1 MAYELLYIHFD
12 QSVIVFRTLQASPT
26 LQDISIE
33 AKNGE
38 LLMLIG
44 PVGAGKVN
52 SRNLGFYLVVEYFL
66 TCTWCQF
73 NGTLRNH
80 VYFGL
85 VVTY

>member
-1 MAYELLYIHFD
+1 MNYLYEHFD
-12 QSVIVFRTLQASPT
+12 RSVIVLRILQASPT

-52 SRNLGFYLVVEYFL
+52 SRNLRF
-66 TCTWCQF
+66 TWC
-73 NGTLRNH
+73 
-80 VYFGL
+80 
-85 VVTY
+85 